1 MQWDSTNEDTGI
13 YYVSKYITYIYIHII
28 SWSIYICSY
37 ISIHLHLFTYI
48 YSYISIHI
56 YLSICIYSYIYHI
69 MIHIHLFIYIHSY
82 ISIHRYLFIDIYS
95 YIYLSYHDSY
105 ISIHTHD
112 ASIRFETQMNMF
124 CWVHEEMGMEGGG
137 RVGRGKFQG
146 VELVEAGKG
155 GCTMLVTRMIMMMMA
170 PLRHRMGGG
179 GYLQH

>member
-1 MQWDSTNEDTGI
+1 MHMDRYINRQTHWDSTDENDDDAHGI
-13 YYVSKYITYIYIHII
+13 CLCMYIVSYLYRTHIYIY
-28 SWSIYICSY
+28 
-37 ISIHLHLFTYI
+37 T
-48 YSYISIHI
+48 
-56 YLSICIYSYIYHI
+56 
-69 MIHIHLFIYIHSY
+69 
-82 ISIHRYLFIDIYS
+82 
-95 YIYLSYHDSY
+95 
-105 ISIHTHD
+105 IHTHD

-124 CWVHEEMGMEGGG
+124 RWVHEEMGMEGGG

>member
-1 MQWDSTNEDTGI
+1 
-13 YYVSKYITYIYIHII
+13 
-28 SWSIYICSY
+28 
-37 ISIHLHLFTYI
+37 
-48 YSYISIHI
+48 
-56 YLSICIYSYIYHI
+56 
-69 MIHIHLFIYIHSY
+69 
-82 ISIHRYLFIDIYS
+82 
-95 YIYLSYHDSY
+95 
-105 ISIHTHD
+105 
-112 ASIRFETQMNMF
+112 MNMF